1 MTVSGPL
8 LTPAEDRP
16 KPGGVVVLAFIA
28 TLAGRFVLT
37 RLGLDVPIINDVR
50 VLLYLAL
57 IMCLMLEAHRIG
69 PGPGVVGGYAVL
81 PIFGLLGYQILSA
94 TWAPSNAITGPM
106 TGDLA
111 ATAFLTMVYYTLAR
125 WDRDH
130 VTRMTLHLFHIAAW
144 VYFLAAASGRGHASN
159 GRWAALGGGPN
170 VFVRVMF
177 LGCITALYL
186 YFRSGQKLIWL
197 VPIPAFVFGALAS
210 GSRGG
215 LAAIAITGGIAIVAI
230 RPRLRWNRV
239 AKPLGFLVV
248 LSIMVALTAGPVI
261 ADFVQTRFVDATV
274 GQGYTSDRDVLFAWA
289 LRLFWQRPLFGTGI
303 NGFHAIAN
311 LGEGERY
318 VHNLPLSVA
327 AEGGFVGLA
336 LLGLAWFGLW
346 HAYIRAPRAERS
358 LEARASA
365 YCGIFIG
372 ATCLFSGDY
381 FDARIMWIML
391 VLAAVRPAK
400 PPGDRAGTRI
410 SHPWTRVPT

>member
-1 MTVSGPL
+1 MTTLGDP
-8 LTPAEDRP
+8 RP
-16 KPGGVVVLAFIA
+16 HPGGVVVLAFVA
-28 TLAGRFVLT
+28 TLAGRFTLT
-37 RLGLDVPIINDVR
+37 RLGLDVPVINDVR
-50 VLLYLAL
+50 VLLYLLL
-57 IMCLMLEAHRIG
+57 IMCLLLESHRLG
-69 PGPGVVGGYAVL
+69 RTAAAGGYAVL

-94 TWAPSNAITGPM
+94 SWAPSNAVTGPM
-106 TGDLA
+106 IGDLA
-111 ATAFLTMVYYTLAR
+111 ATAFLILVYYFLAR

-130 VTRMTLHLFHIAAW
+130 ITRMTLHLFHGAAW
-144 VYFLAAASGRGHASN
+144 IYFLAAASGRGHASN

-170 VFVRVMF
+170 VFVRIMI
-177 LGCITALYL
+177 LGCITSLYL
-186 YFRSGQKLIWL
+186 YVRSGQKIYWL
-197 VPIPAFVFGALAS
+197 APIPAFMFGALAS

-215 LAAIAITGGIAIVAI
+215 MAALGITGAVALLAI
-230 RPRLRWNRV
+230 RPKLRWNTI

-261 ADFVQTRFVDATV
+261 AGFVQTRFVEATV

-336 LLGLAWFGLW
+336 LLGLAWLGLW

-358 LEARASA
+358 LEARAAS

-372 ATCLFSGDY
+372 ASCLFSGDY

-391 VLAAVRPAK
+391 VLAAVRPSR
-400 PPGDRAGTRI
+400 PPGVPADDKI
-410 SHPWTRVPT
+410 SHPRSRVPT

>member
-1 MTVSGPL
+1 MTPPA
-8 LTPAEDRP
+8 LTAPAEGP
-16 KPGGVVVLAFIA
+16 HPGGVVVLAFIA

-37 RLGLDVPIINDVR
+37 RLGLEVPILNDVR
-50 VLLYLAL
+50 VLLYLCL
-57 IMCLMLEAHRIG
+57 ILCLLLESHRIG
-69 PGPGVVGGYAVL
+69 RTAAAGGYCLL

-94 TWAPSNAITGPM
+94 SWAPSNAVTGPM
-106 TGDLA
+106 IGDLA
-111 ATAFLTMVYYTLAR
+111 ATAFLIMVYYFLAR

-170 VFVRVMF
+170 VFVRVMI
-177 LGCITALYL
+177 LGCITSLYL
-186 YFRSGQKLIWL
+186 YARSGQKLYWL
-197 VPIPAFVFGALAS
+197 APIPAFLFGALAS

-215 LAAIAITGGIAIVAI
+215 MAALGITAVVAVLAI
-230 RPRLRWNRV
+230 RPSLRWNKI

-261 ADFVQTRFVDATV
+261 ADFVQTRFVEATV
-274 GQGYTSDRDVLFAWA
+274 GQGYTSDRDVLFSWA
-289 LRLFWQRPLFGTGI
+289 LRLFWQRPLLGTGI

-327 AEGGFVGLA
+327 AEGGFVGLS

-346 HAYIRAPRAERS
+346 HAYIRTPRAERS

-365 YCGIFIG
+365 YCGIYIG
-372 ATCLFSGDY
+372 GTSLFSGDY

-391 VLAAVRPAK
+391 VLAAVRPARRR
-400 PPGDRAGTRI
+400 GARAPADV
-410 SHPWTRVPT
+410 SHPWSRVST